1 MESNI
6 IEYYLVIIR
15 TNIIIIAINSIEFN
29 WLVFVNI
36 VLIII
41 IDIVV
46 IMSHTI
52 NIIMAFIVVAVTSK
66 IIAIIATIIIIIIV
80 IIIMTII
87 IINLLEIYQFSI
99 NNLNSR
105 CFMLAI
111 KMKVCFSI
119 DFQILQLV

>member
-1 MESNI
+1 MIAAI
-6 IEYYLVIIR
+6 IL
-15 TNIIIIAINSIEFN
+15 N
-29 WLVFVNI
+29 
-36 VLIII
+36 
-41 IDIVV
+41 
-46 IMSHTI
+46 TI
-52 NIIMAFIVVAVTSK
+52 NISIIMNTFSIS
-66 IIAIIATIIIIIIV
+66 IIMNTISIII

>member
-80 IIIMTII
+80 IMTII

>member
-80 IIIMTII
+80 IIMTII